1 MKKLSFLFLVLL
13 LAFQNC
19 TRDCGESF
27 TPSSPLTF
35 IVVDKNTLENLFT
48 NGTFDPDKIKIV
60 NTLNDN
66 QLLEFR
72 FIKENNRNLIEIGSI
87 GWKTETVH
95 ALVKVGEVE
104 LFNLQVETER
114 KEGECNSYTE
124 YKTISVLN
132 ADYQVNPQTGVY
144 TILIE

>member
-1 MKKLSFLFLVLL
+1 M
-13 LAFQNC
+13 
-19 TRDCGESF
+19 
-27 TPSSPLTF
+27 
-35 IVVDKNTLENLFT
+35 DKNTLENLFT

-104 LFNLQVETER
+104 LFNLQVEAER